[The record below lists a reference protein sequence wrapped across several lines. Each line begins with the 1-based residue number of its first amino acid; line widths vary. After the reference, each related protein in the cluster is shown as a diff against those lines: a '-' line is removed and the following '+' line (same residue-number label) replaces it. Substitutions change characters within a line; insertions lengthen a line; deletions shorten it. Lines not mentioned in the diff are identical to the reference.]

1 MIHHLH
7 RIYDRWLNPSLWH
20 GRKKSPYFLSFP
32 TLASILVI
40 TVIGLSVIQNYG
52 ITWDEPT
59 EVGMIEWNI
68 NFVMQGKP
76 IPSDLRYYGTF
87 FNGLAE
93 LVFQVKQYLVN
104 GFGGDSIPSVQY
116 LGLDQHL
123 SDRLQ
128 LYLAKIEVKHYVTF
142 LFSLITYCAIAE
154 LLSILISPRMGW
166 IGVISLALI
175 PQFWGQSFFN
185 PKDIP
190 FAAWMT
196 LATVVNA
203 YGVNFLCSLFQKSQ
217 QDKNISEETATDPK
231 FQFNQFKNLMQWGI
245 SLGIVWGLLA
255 GIRMPGLF
263 AGFFFFLTYFLVSYK
278 HPKPWLSLLTIAFVS
293 SITTYLTIVFLY
305 PSSWQSPLTFI
316 VETLSYFANHQ
327 WNPLNHFQG
336 QFIPAQEVP
345 WTYLPVWYSVSIPE
359 IFLLLCCLGVVISSI
374 KYQNFS
380 PLQQSSVLL
389 LGLQLIFFPLVA
401 IVKHS
406 TLYDGLRQFLFTLPA
421 LVTFSVIGLVWI
433 FQVISDKIKPALVI
447 LVLIIGLD
455 IIQTMVQLHPYEYI
469 YFNRLSGGLP
479 TAKANYE
486 TDYLGLSLKEA
497 IDWITQNLPSQS
509 IVFADGAFSSTI
521 LQSSPQNI
529 TLLEDRLY
537 GSSINIDKVS
547 IWQTTED
554 LTKIQTILV
563 QQEALAQ
570 SVLAKSKQFY
580 YLAMPRLDYPQRL
593 SPCPIVYEV
602 QRQGVGLS
610 LVRECEVV
618 IPSK

>member
-1 MIHHLH
+1 MIHYLH
-7 RIYDRWLNPSLWH
+7 RIYDRWLNASQWH

-32 TLASILVI
+32 TLASILVL
-40 TVIGLSVIQNYG
+40 TVIGLSLIQNYG

-104 GFGGDSIPSVQY
+104 GLGGDSIPSVQY

-154 LLSILISPRMGW
+154 VLSILISPTMGW

-196 LATVVNA
+196 LVTVVNA
-203 YGVNFLCSLFQKSQ
+203 YGVNFLCSLSQKSQ

-231 FQFNQFKNLMQWGI
+231 LQFKNLIQWGV

-263 AGFFFFLTYFLVSYK
+263 VGFFFFLTYFLVSYK
-278 HPKPWLSLLTIAFVS
+278 HPKPLLSLLTIGFVS
-293 SITTYLTIVFLY
+293 SMTTYLTIVFLY

-316 VETLSYFANHQ
+316 VETLSYFASHQ

-336 QFIPAQEVP
+336 QFIPAQQVP

-359 IFLLLCCLGVVISSI
+359 IFLLLCCIGLVISSI

-389 LGLQLIFFPLVA
+389 LGLQLVFFPLVA

-406 TLYDGLRQFLFTLPA
+406 TIYDGLRQFLFTLPS

-433 FQVISDKIKPALVI
+433 FQVISDRIKPALVI
-447 LVLIIGLD
+447 LILIIGLD
-455 IIQTMVQLHPYEYI
+455 IIQTMVQLYPYEYI

-486 TDYLGLSLKEA
+486 TDYWGLSIREA
-497 IDWITQNLPSQS
+497 IAWINSNLPPKSV
-509 IVFADGAFSSTI
+509 IFTDGAFSTTLI
-521 LQSSPQNI
+521 QSSPNNI

-537 GSSINIDKVS
+537 GSPANVAIWKVS
-547 IWQTTED
+547 ED
-554 LTKIQTILV
+554 PIQTQEILL
-563 QQEALAQ
+563 QQEAIALDLLEQ
-570 SVLAKSKQFY
+570 SQHFY
-580 YLAMPRLDYPQRL
+580 YLAIPRFDYPQRF
-593 SPCPIVYEV
+593 SQCPIVYEV